1 MVETVLVTDRRQIDQ
16 SRQVCGGSLNVRQKR
31 TLKIPIWIG
40 LLILFALSD
49 LSAGEKTPG
58 RFTEH
63 GKPEN
68 TLQREDRKGLE
79 KDLVHL
85 YFATRDNDFLTA
97 EERMISSSD
106 PVNLAA
112 LIIRELIT
120 GSRKNLV
127 RTIPE
132 KTKLNAVFITGDGIA
147 YVDISEAARRKHPGG
162 VQSER
167 LTIFSIVNSLILNI
181 AEIKA
186 VKILIQGKE
195 SMTLAGHIDLRFPFK
210 ANMLIV
216 R

>member
-1 MVETVLVTDRRQIDQ
+1 M
-16 SRQVCGGSLNVRQKR
+16 
-31 TLKIPIWIG
+31 PIWIG
-40 LLILFALSD
+40 FLILFALSD
-49 LSAGEKTPG
+49 VSAVEKTPG
-58 RFTEH
+58 RL
-63 GKPEN
+63 PEN
-68 TLQREDRKGLE
+68 GNSENPLQREDREGSGNGV
-79 KDLVHL
+79 VHL

-97 EERMISSSD
+97 EERIINSSD
-106 PVNLAA
+106 PVNLAE
-112 LIIRELIT
+112 LIIQELIV
-120 GSRKNLV
+120 GSRKNLA

-132 KTKLNAVFITGDGIA
+132 KAKLNAVFITGDGIA
-147 YVDISEAARRKHPGG
+147 YVDISEALRRQHPGG